1 MLRNC
6 LLHSADWCIFIL
18 HKIQKNRSILWFAR
32 GIIHEFASVSELI
45 DNYKFFS
52 LCQKTSVY
60 DATSSDLRSVESL
73 GIGKSD
79 IRYFDVT
86 FRQCHLNQCHKSVL
100 HANAHRDLR
109 DAMRSYV
116 RKYLPIVKI
125 TIYHTKVINSPLSRT
140 IHRAGRKPRI
150 SPSFINFRCTQSSFI
165 SWTLLWTSFHFLKS
179 SRCTRKIVGF
189 LARAQAMSLICCLNM
204 NTIRIITKHHESS
217 MAVNNDNVACFIILQ
232 QLFNLYLLNIY

>member
-1 MLRNC
+1 M
-6 LLHSADWCIFIL
+6 
-18 HKIQKNRSILWFAR
+18 
-32 GIIHEFASVSELI
+32 
-45 DNYKFFS
+45 
-52 LCQKTSVY
+52 CQKTSVH

-116 RKYLPIVKI
+116 RKYLSISQDN
-125 TIYHTKVINSPLSRT
+125 TMSIYHAKVINSPLSRT
-140 IHRAGRKPRI
+140 IQRAGRKPRI

-165 SWTLLWTSFHFLKS
+165 SWTLLWTSFHFLNS
-179 SRCTRKIVGF
+179 SRCTRKIVRF

-204 NTIRIITKHHESS
+204 NTIRITNHRW
-217 MAVNNDNVACFIILQ
+217 
-232 QLFNLYLLNIY
+232 